1 MIKVISQEAQ
11 IVRDLKLVFQGSGK
25 ETKTMHDVHNY
36 GLMVVEKVN
45 PGHFAMYGNLYIR
58 FFTNNKGKRC
68 YKFYHEVIL
77 HDFIECQS
85 YTILKKK
92 QVESSRVMTFN
103 DSAYI
108 ALNTFDCLAIVVE
121 NEINKLTK

>member
-92 QVESSRVMTFN
+92 QVESSRVMALN

>member
-92 QVESSRVMTFN
+92 QVESSRVMTLN

-121 NEINKLTK
+121 NEINKLIK

>member
-1 MIKVISQEAQ
+1 MIKVISTEAQ
-11 IVRDLKLVFQGSGK
+11 MVRDLKLVFQGSGK

-36 GLMVVEKVN
+36 SLMVVRKIN
-45 PGHFAMYGNLYIR
+45 PGHFAIYGNLYVR

-77 HDFIECQS
+77 YDFIECQL

-92 QVESSRVMTFN
+92 QVESSRVMTLN

-108 ALNTFDCLAIVVE
+108 GANTFAGLEITVG
-121 NEINKLTK
+121 NEFNKLTK

>member
-1 MIKVISQEAQ
+1 MINAISTEAQ

-36 GLMVVEKVN
+36 SLMVVEKVN
-45 PGHFAMYGNLYIR
+45 PGHFAIYGNLYVR
-58 FFTNNKGKRC
+58 FFTNNKCERC

-77 HDFIECQS
+77 HNFIECQS

-92 QVESSRVMTFN
+92 QVESSRVMTWN
-103 DSAYI
+103 DSSHIGA
-108 ALNTFDCLAIVVE
+108 NTFVGIEIMVG
-121 NEINKLTK
+121 NEFNKLTK

>member
-92 QVESSRVMTFN
+92 QVESSRVITLN

>member
-1 MIKVISQEAQ
+1 MIKVIFQEAQ

-92 QVESSRVMTFN
+92 QVESSRVMTLN

>member
-77 HDFIECQS
+77 HDFIKCQS
-85 YTILKKK
+85 FSILKKK
-92 QVESSRVMTFN
+92 QVESSRVMTWN
-103 DSAYI
+103 DSSRI
-108 ALNTFDCLAIVVE
+108 GSNTFAGLAIMVG
-121 NEINKLTK
+121 NEFNTLSK

>member
-92 QVESSRVMTFN
+92 QVESSRVMTLN

>member
-1 MIKVISQEAQ
+1 MIKVISTEAQ
-11 IVRDLKLVFQGSGK
+11 MVRDLKLVFQGNGK
-25 ETKTMHDVHNY
+25 ETKTMHDVHDY

-45 PGHFAMYGNLYIR
+45 PGHFAIYGNLYVR
-58 FFTNNKGKRC
+58 FFTNNKGNRC

-92 QVESSRVMTFN
+92 QVESSRVITLN

-108 ALNTFDCLAIVVE
+108 GANTFDCLEIMVG
-121 NEINKLTK
+121 NEFNKFTK

>member
-1 MIKVISQEAQ
+1 
-11 IVRDLKLVFQGSGK
+11 
-25 ETKTMHDVHNY
+25 MHDVHNY

-92 QVESSRVMTFN
+92 QVESSRVMTLN

>member
-1 MIKVISQEAQ
+1 MIKVISTEAQ
-11 IVRDLKLVFQGSGK
+11 MVRALKLVFQGNGK
-25 ETKTMHDVHNY
+25 ETKTMHDIHNY
-36 GLMVVEKVN
+36 SLMVVEKVN
-45 PGHFAMYGNLYIR
+45 PGHFAIYGNLYVR

-85 YTILKKK
+85 HTILKKK
-92 QVESSRVMTFN
+92 QVESSRVMTWN
-103 DSAYI
+103 DSSHIGA
-108 ALNTFDCLAIVVE
+108 NTFACLAITVG